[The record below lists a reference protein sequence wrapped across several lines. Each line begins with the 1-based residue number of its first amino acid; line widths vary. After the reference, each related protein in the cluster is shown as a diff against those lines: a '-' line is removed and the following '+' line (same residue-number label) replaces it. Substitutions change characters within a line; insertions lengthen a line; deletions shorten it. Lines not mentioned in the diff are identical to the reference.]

1 MRWWRIQVWNMR
13 IYPLNTTAIVAK
25 ALDDRYPLP
34 LYEYLW
40 VGGGERGSGPKGADD
55 LCFFGKCDYKRYGFR
70 GWDVDL
76 EARILALSWSKG
88 L

>member
-1 MRWWRIQVWNMR
+1 MRLEAIK
-13 IYPLNTTAIVAK
+13 IVAK
-25 ALDDRYPLP
+25 ALDGQRYPMP

-40 VGGGERGSGPKGADD
+40 VGGGERGSASGPKEADD

-70 GWDVDL
+70 GWDMDL
-76 EARILALSWSKG
+76 EARILALSLSMG